1 MKPTHLLGLLLLLG
15 LSVAGFFV
23 FGGHELA
30 RPPQG
35 DQAPPV
41 EQASPANTGT
51 GSFPDAAAPAAID
64 RQAALPDQTSPA
76 TERASTYPQGL
87 RGIATDERGRPLAGI
102 DVYLVESLRNEPL
115 LLPTL
120 LQQGLPLGPLAATR
134 SGPDGSFAVGLQVPT
149 EKLYELRLLSPRHAR
164 VRLGDLRVLPGEWHD
179 VGAVILE
186 PGRSIRGRV
195 TIAGTETPVPQAV
208 VTLSSGSVFDD
219 VALRALPGFEHGH
232 VAAVDAQGYYE
243 LTQAPTRGLFQLS
256 AVAPGFA
263 RSLKQGI
270 ELGTGDAAATATD
283 GPVVVDFG
291 LLPGLA
297 ITGLVVD
304 AGGTAVP
311 QARLEAWP
319 QAAATPPAVAMSGA
333 DGRFELLG
341 LVAGEYRVRV
351 LARGF
356 LDQERRNVPAGSDD
370 LRLMLEPRSRLRV
383 RVLGADRQVL
393 RRYQLGV
400 RRWFPHA
407 SDALLGQIGLVAELP
422 DQRVRLDGMTDAA
435 EVPGLPPGM
444 FVLEVNGEG
453 HAKTL
458 SAPFTLDA
466 NGQELELTVQLD
478 RGGRLRG
485 RVVDENGRPLAGAT
499 VESQPHGAS
508 PDNPVWRMLAQ
519 AAPERITRS
528 KAVSGAD
535 GSFELPLL
543 ARGHYQL
550 QIDHADACRLVQTDL
565 RIEAAG
571 DLELP
576 VLRLLRGAEVVG
588 SVRWDGKVPNQAKVV
603 LATAVEPE
611 AAPAGGEPGQLP
623 ATPPGLRLETV
634 TDATGSFR
642 LPRRV
647 PPGRYEIRAATVGTG
662 DPDAQVFAMIQQ
674 MQRSATTFQI
684 HPGQAEV
691 ELRLELRSND

>member
-15 LSVAGFFV
+15 LLVAGFFL
-23 FGGHELA
+23 FGGHEPA

-35 DQAPPV
+35 ANAPLTETAPP
-41 EQASPANTGT
+41 ANAGT

-64 RQAALPDQTSPA
+64 RQAALPDQTTPA
-76 TERASTYPQGL
+76 AERAASYAQGL
-87 RGIATDERGRPLAGI
+87 RGLATDERGRPLAGI
-102 DVYLVESLRNEPL
+102 EVYLVESLRNEPL
-115 LLPTL
+115 LLPVL

-208 VTLSSGSVFDD
+208 VSLSSGSVFDD

-263 RSLKQGI
+263 RALRQGI
-270 ELGTGDAAATATD
+270 DLGAAAGSAEAQD
-283 GPVVVDFG
+283 LVLDFG

-297 ITGLVVD
+297 IAGLVVD
-304 AGGTAVP
+304 AAGTAVA
-311 QARLEAWP
+311 QARVEAWP
-319 QAAATPPAVAMSGA
+319 QGAAAPPAVAMSGA

-341 LVAGEYRVRV
+341 LVTGEYRVRV

-356 LDQERRNVPAGSDD
+356 LDQERRNVKAGSED
-370 LRLMLEPRSRLRV
+370 LRLTLEPRSKLRV

-407 SDALLGQIGLVAELP
+407 NDALQGQIGLVAELP
-422 DQRVRLDGMTDAA
+422 DQRVRLDGLTDAA
-435 EVPGLPPGM
+435 EVAGLPPGM
-444 FVLEVNGEG
+444 FVLEVKSDG
-453 HAKTL
+453 HAKAL
-458 SAPFTLDA
+458 SQPFTIDGT
-466 NGQELELTVQLD
+466 GQELAIELQLD
-478 RGGRLRG
+478 RGSRLRG
-485 RVVDENGRPLAGAT
+485 RVVDESGMPLAGAI

-519 AAPERITRS
+519 AAPERVTRS
-528 KAVSGAD
+528 KAVTGAD
-535 GSFELPLL
+535 GAFELPLL

-550 QIDHADACRLVQTDL
+550 QIDHDDACRQVLADL

-571 DLELP
+571 DRELP
-576 VLRLLRGAEVVG
+576 MLRLVRGCLVSG
-588 SVRWDGKVPNQAKVV
+588 TVRWDGKVPTQAKVV
-603 LATAVEPE
+603 LASAVEPA
-611 AAPAGGEPGQLP
+611 AAPAEPEPGPVP
-623 ATPPGLRLETV
+623 AAPPGLRLETV
-634 TDATGSFR
+634 TDATGTFR

-647 PPGRYEIRAATVGTG
+647 PPGRYEIRAAAVGTG
-662 DPDAQVFAMIQQ
+662 DPDAEVFALIQQ

-684 HPGQAEV
+684 HAGQAEV
-691 ELRLELRSND
+691 ELRLELRSDH

>member
-15 LSVAGFFV
+15 LLVAGFFL
-23 FGGHELA
+23 FGGHEPA
-30 RPPQG
+30 RPPQV
-35 DQAPPV
+35 DHAPL
-41 EQASPANTGT
+41 ADAAAPANAGT
-51 GSFPDAAAPAAID
+51 GSFPDAAAAGVVD
-64 RQAALPDQTSPA
+64 RQAALPDQTSSA
-76 TERASTYPQGL
+76 AERAAAYPQGL

-115 LLPTL
+115 LLPML

-195 TIAGTETPVPQAV
+195 TIAGTGTPVPQAV
-208 VTLSSGSVFDD
+208 VSLSSGSVFDD

-232 VAAVDAQGYYE
+232 IAAVDAQGYYE
-243 LTQAPTRGLFQLS
+243 LTQTPTRGLFQLS

-263 RSLKQGI
+263 RGLRQGI
-270 ELGTGDAAATATD
+270 DLGAGDAAAASSD
-283 GPVVVDFG
+283 GTLVVDFG
-291 LLPGLA
+291 LLPGLS

-304 AGGTAVP
+304 AAGAAVA
-311 QARLEAWP
+311 QARVEAWP
-319 QAAATPPAVAMSGA
+319 QGAATPPAVAMSGA

-341 LVAGEYRVRV
+341 LVTGDYRVRV

-370 LRLMLEPRSRLRV
+370 LRLVLEPRSRLRV

-407 SDALLGQIGLVAELP
+407 SDALQGQIGLVAELP

-435 EVPGLPPGM
+435 EVTGLPPGL
-444 FVLEVNGEG
+444 FVLEVKAEG

-458 SAPFTLDA
+458 SEPFALDA
-466 NGQELELTVQLD
+466 SGQELELTVPLD

-485 RVVDENGRPLAGAT
+485 RVVDETGQPLAGAT
-499 VESQPHGAS
+499 VESQPHGAA

-528 KAVSGAD
+528 KAVTGAD
-535 GSFELPLL
+535 GGFELPLL

-550 QIDHADACRLVQTDL
+550 QIDHGDACRLVLADV

-571 DLELP
+571 DRELP
-576 VLRLLRGAEVVG
+576 LLRLLRGAEVVG
-588 SVRWDGKVPNQAKVV
+588 SVQWDGKVPTQAKVV
-603 LATAVEPE
+603 LASAVEPE
-611 AAPAGGEPGQLP
+611 AAPAGAEPGEVP

-647 PPGRYEIRAATVGTG
+647 PPGRYEIRAAAVGTG
-662 DPDAQVFAMIQQ
+662 DPDAQVFALIQQ

-691 ELRLELRSND
+691 VLRLELRSHD